1 MIVKRLIRPFIIL
14 LISLT
19 AIAAHAVQ
27 LHSSPVQHEASSE
40 ALAQLVNDL
49 RLQPFTELH
58 HLVVVK
64 NGRVVTEL
72 HATPYRAT
80 DPHNQFSASKMLT
93 ALAVGL
99 TVQDGNLS
107 LDDKVG
113 DITVRHLLT
122 MTSGKQV
129 TQIRDTSDNWVE
141 SWLALPGTTPGKTF
155 AYDTMNSFVLSAIVQ
170 RATGSTILE
179 LLNERIFQPMGINDV
194 EWEQSPDG
202 ISTGG
207 WGVRCST
214 VTMAMLGQLV
224 LQRGQWDGEQLID
237 AQWIDAMTHDQLEA
251 MGIKLTHTD
260 DYNHGYGYQ
269 MWLNARPG
277 TMRAQGN
284 FGQLVYISPADS
296 LVIAVNAAT
305 SDQLAILRVVQ
316 RDASLLS
323 SNRATNK
330 SLPNNLLALPF
341 PQGQS
346 WSYDS
351 DTLLVTLASNKHGI
365 QSLELRRDGART
377 WLDICKDDGTSERVA
392 LGYSHW
398 EYNQLAG
405 TPPYNI
411 GAKNRFSGM
420 EAGFHVAGAY
430 AWQLGKL
437 VVKLHYVDWYSA
449 LELAIDL
456 NTGQVTLT
464 DNTAAN
470 HPEVIPCELASND
483 AQAASPMCRTIWIAA
498 WVALLA
504 IVLVV
509 AIVLAVRCMIGTH
522 RKFGLGRHAR

>member
-64 NGRVVTEL
+64 NGHVVTEL

-99 TVQDGNLS
+99 AVQDGNLS

-141 SWLALPGTTPGKTF
+141 SWLALPGTAPGKTF

-179 LLNERIFQPMGINDV
+179 LLNKRIFQPMGINDV

-224 LQRGQWDGEQLID
+224 LQRGQWGGEQLID

-269 MWLNARPG
+269 MWLNARLG
-277 TMRAQGN
+277 TVRAQGN

-330 SLPNNLLALPF
+330 SLPSNLLAMPF

-365 QSLELRRDGART
+365 QSLELRRDSVRT
-377 WLDICKDDGTSERVA
+377 WLDICKDDGTSEHIA
-392 LGYSHW
+392 LGYNHW
-398 EYNQLAG
+398 EYSQLAG

-420 EAGFHVAGAY
+420 ESGFHVAGAY
-430 AWQLGKL
+430 AWRQGKL
-437 VVKLHYVDWYSA
+437 VVKLYYVDWYSA

-504 IVLVV
+504 IMLLI
-509 AIVLAVRCMIGTH
+509 AMVLAVRCMIGTH
-522 RKFGLGRHAR
+522 RKFALGRHAR